1 MMYHSLLLLSFF
13 VPDLQNENDSPEDL
27 KRKWTY
33 RSKHWEDVV
42 KQQFQLAYFGKVSY
56 EESQDMTI
64 HEREFIFGLLLDQ
77 KSEEKKA
84 HEDAIKASEA
94 KARNK

>member
-1 MMYHSLLLLSFF
+1 MYHSLSLLSFF
-13 VPDLQNENDSPEDL
+13 VPDLQNETDSPEDL
-27 KRKWTY
+27 RCKWTY

-56 EESQDMTI
+56 EESQEMPI
-64 HEREFIFGLLLDQ
+64 HEREFMFGLLLDQ

-84 HEDAIKASEA
+84 HEEAIKAAEA
-94 KARNK
+94 KARAK

>member
-1 MMYHSLLLLSFF
+1 MYHSLLLLSFF

-27 KRKWTY
+27 KRKWAY

-56 EESQDMTI
+56 EESQDMPI
-64 HEREFIFGLLLDQ
+64 HEREFMFGLLLDQ